1 MTPRR
6 KTPTK
11 SRLPS
16 LRTRDFVSQLKREPN
31 ELRRKMLLVGFITK
45 KLDQKK
51 VYVYLVGGQA
61 VETYTAGQF
70 TTGDIDITTTD
81 RNETEGILAQLGF
94 KREGMIWL
102 NRKLGLAV
110 QIVGSY
116 PSRSEKT
123 TTISVGPFKVRVVG
137 PEDLI
142 IDRLVAAKFWKSER
156 DGEQALALINV
167 FKKRLDLPYLRKRG
181 REERVE
187 DMNQLISLKAK
198 SLNPRCQVS
207 ITEKNFTKRP
217 GTYSVRRGRG
227 NRPGK
232 REGKTRPLST

>member
-1 MTPRR
+1 MTSRR
-6 KTPTK
+6 KTSTK
-11 SRLPS
+11 LISPS
-16 LRTRDFVSQLKREPN
+16 LRTRDFVSQLKKEPN

-45 KLDQKK
+45 KLDQKQ
-51 VYVYLVGGQA
+51 VYLYLVGGQA

-81 RNETEGILAQLGF
+81 RNETEVILARLGF

-116 PSRSEKT
+116 PSRSEKI
-123 TTISVGPFKVRVVG
+123 TTIDVGPFKVRVVG

-167 FKKRLDLPYLRKRG
+167 FRKRLDLPYLRNRG
-181 REERVE
+181 REEKVE
-187 DMNQLISLKAK
+187 DMIQLPNLKGRKYESSL
-198 SLNPRCQVS
+198 
-207 ITEKNFTKRP
+207 P
-217 GTYSVRRGRG
+217 GFNY
-227 NRPGK
+227 
-232 REGKTRPLST
+232 REELHEASQYLFGKTKKRKHDK

>member
-1 MTPRR
+1 MTSRR
-6 KTPTK
+6 KTSTK
-11 SRLPS
+11 LISPS
-16 LRTRDFVSQLKREPN
+16 LRTRDFVSQLNKEPN

-45 KLDQKK
+45 KLDQKQ

-61 VETYTAGQF
+61 VETYTGGQF

-81 RNETEGILAQLGF
+81 RNETEVILAQLGF

-116 PSRSEKT
+116 PSRSEKI
-123 TTISVGPFKVRVVG
+123 TTIDVGPFKVRVVG

-167 FKKRLDLPYLRKRG
+167 FRKRLDLPYLRNRG
-181 REERVE
+181 REEKVE
-187 DMNQLISLKAK
+187 DMIQLPNLKGRKYESSL
-198 SLNPRCQVS
+198 
-207 ITEKNFTKRP
+207 P
-217 GTYSVRRGRG
+217 GFNY
-227 NRPGK
+227 
-232 REGKTRPLST
+232 REELHEASQYLFGKTKKRKQDK

>member
-1 MTPRR
+1 MTSRR
-6 KTPTK
+6 KTSTK
-11 SRLPS
+11 LISPS
-16 LRTRDFVSQLKREPN
+16 LRTRDFVSQLKKEPN
-31 ELRRKMLLVGFITK
+31 DLRRKMLLVGFITK
-45 KLDQKK
+45 KLDLKQ

-81 RNETEGILAQLGF
+81 RNETEVILARLGF

-116 PSRSEKT
+116 PSRTEKI
-123 TTISVGPFKVRVVG
+123 TTIDVGPFKVRVVG

-142 IDRLVAAKFWKSER
+142 IDRLIAAKFWKSER

-167 FKKRLDLPYLRKRG
+167 FRKRLDLPYLRNRG
-181 REERVE
+181 REEKVE
-187 DMNQLISLKAK
+187 DMIQLPNLKGRKYESSL
-198 SLNPRCQVS
+198 
-207 ITEKNFTKRP
+207 P
-217 GTYSVRRGRG
+217 GFNY
-227 NRPGK
+227 
-232 REGKTRPLST
+232 REELHEASQYLFGKTKKRKHDK